1 MSERFFSYL
10 RQERSRLNSELEK
23 AQDRATCPEVGRI
36 EQLRAIVDDQLAR
49 WERDLSL
56 EPSTA

>member
-23 AQDRATCPEVGRI
+23 AQDRAACSEVGRI

-49 WERDLSL
+49 WERDLAL